1 MLHDE
6 LSTKTPG
13 TQARLSEPD
22 SCAHGPR
29 RAHCFHTRCA
39 LRNEDPN
46 HRRDGGVSSFF
57 FDFWWCQDCSV
68 SLCFFWF
75 EDPMVVSW
83 WFQVSE
89 FFHDLTWSNMFCFTS
104 YRIIFLF
111 NIIVPIGSM
120 YAIYGAPWIPSIYPS
135 NVSIPA
141 PWILW
146 GIESDSLF
154 TIIKMM

>member
-57 FDFWWCQDCSV
+57 LIFDDVKIVRFLYV
-68 SLCFFWF
+68 SFDLKIPWLFLDGFKFLSFF
-75 EDPMVVSW
+75 M
-83 WFQVSE
+83 
-89 FFHDLTWSNMFCFTS
+89 
-104 YRIIFLF
+104 I
-111 NIIVPIGSM
+111 
-120 YAIYGAPWIPSIYPS
+120 
-135 NVSIPA
+135 
-141 PWILW
+141 
-146 GIESDSLF
+146 
-154 TIIKMM
+154 

>member
-1 MLHDE
+1 MLHHE

-57 FDFWWCQDCSV
+57 FLVMFDDVQIV
-68 SLCFFWF
+68 CFFF
-75 EDPMVVSW
+75 
-83 WFQVSE
+83 
-89 FFHDLTWSNMFCFTS
+89 
-104 YRIIFLF
+104 
-111 NIIVPIGSM
+111 
-120 YAIYGAPWIPSIYPS
+120 
-135 NVSIPA
+135 NVSFDLKIP
-141 PWILW
+141 W
-146 GIESDSLF
+146 LF
-154 TIIKMM
+154 LDGLKLLSFFMI